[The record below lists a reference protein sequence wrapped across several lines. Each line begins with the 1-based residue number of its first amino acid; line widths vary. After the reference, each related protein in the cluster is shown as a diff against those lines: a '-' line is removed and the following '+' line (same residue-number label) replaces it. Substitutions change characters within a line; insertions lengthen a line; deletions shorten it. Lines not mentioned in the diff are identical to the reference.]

1 MPDPLPNL
9 LTSFLAEVDRL
20 GQRALSSGDYDRW
33 ARDFQQALVDYH
45 LGAYFLGKD
54 DTQLSPEA
62 ARVLDTLI
70 SQQLAYAKR
79 FGEQA
84 SALSDAAF
92 LARSSLYGG
101 ALKTTYSKAKW
112 SDWNLPFHPGE
123 NCECHVNCQCHW
135 DGRNLSGRV
144 GTFYWILGD
153 NEHCPTCLQ
162 RWNEGRPYRIRRK
175 RVTETNDRAG
185 DRAAAAA

>member
-9 LTSFLAEVDRL
+9 LTAFLAESERL
-20 GQRALSSGDYDRW
+20 GNQALASGDYDRW
-33 ARDFQQALVDYH
+33 ARDFQDALVAYH

-62 ARVLDTLI
+62 AKVLDTLI
-70 SQQLAYAKR
+70 GQQIAYAKK

-101 ALKTTYSKAKW
+101 ALKATYSKAKW
-112 SDWNLPFHPGE
+112 ADWALPFHPTEG
-123 NCECHVNCQCHW
+123 CECIVNCQCHW
-135 DGRNLSGRV
+135 DGRNLDGPV
-144 GTFYWILGD
+144 GTFSWILGD
-153 NEHCPTCLQ
+153 NEHCPTCLD
-162 RWNEGRPYRIRRK
+162 RWNDGKPYKIRRK
-175 RVTETNDRAG
+175 TVK
-185 DRAAAAA
+185 AA